1 MPSVAVLAAPVRRR
15 TAALAGAALAAPLLL
30 AGCTSASGGG
40 TAGGAAP
47 IAVAAA
53 GQSCTLSATSAP
65 AGVVTFTV
73 TNSGSEMTEF
83 YVYDEA
89 GTRILA
95 EVENIG
101 PGLSRELSAELPA
114 GTVTTACRPNGTGDG
129 VRAAFT
135 VTASSAAPSATSDA
149 LAAAVAD
156 YREFVETESAALL
169 TGTEAFVAAVK
180 AGDVA
185 KAKALYPT
193 TRVHWERIEPVAES
207 FAELDPKLDARENDV
222 EPGTEWT
229 GWHRIEKAL
238 WVDGSTKGM
247 SAYADQL
254 LADTKDL
261 VGRIPTVSITPTL
274 LGNGATEL
282 LQEVATGKVTG
293 EEERYSRTDLWDFQ
307 ANVDGAERAFT
318 ALGPVVLAKDAD
330 LHARITARFEALKT
344 ELATHARGDGFVGYD
359 TLSKAQVRELA
370 DKVDALAEPLSQVT
384 AVVVR

>member
-1 MPSVAVLAAPVRRR
+1 MPSTHAVPVRRR
-15 TAALAGAALAAPLLL
+15 AAALLGAAVAAPVLL
-30 AGCTSASGGG
+30 AGCTSASGS
-40 TAGGAAP
+40 TEGAAGA
-47 IAVAAA
+47 ITVAATD
-53 GQSCTLSATSAP
+53 STCTLSTTTAP
-65 AGVVTFTV
+65 AGVVTFRV
-73 TNSGSEMTEF
+73 TNSGGQMNEF

-89 GTRILA
+89 GTTILA

-101 PGLSRELSAELPA
+101 PGLTRELTAELPA
-114 GTVTTACRPNGTGDG
+114 GTVTTACRPNGTGEG
-129 VRAAFT
+129 IRAAFT
-135 VTASSAAPSATSDA
+135 VSASTASPSATSDA

-156 YREFVETESAALL
+156 YREFVAEESAALL
-169 TGTEAFVAAVK
+169 ASTQQFVAAVK

-185 KAKALYPT
+185 AAKALYPT

-238 WVDGSTKGM
+238 WADKSLAGM
-247 SAYADQL
+247 EKYADQL
-254 LADTKDL
+254 LADTKEL
-261 VGRIPTVSITPTL
+261 VGKIPTVSITPTL

-307 ANVDGAERAFT
+307 ANVDGAQRAFT
-318 ALGPVVLAKDAD
+318 ALGPVILAKDPD
-330 LHARITARFEALKT
+330 LHARITSRFAALQA
-344 ELATHARGDGFVGYD
+344 ELASHARGEGFVLYD
-359 TLSKAQVRELA
+359 ALTKAQVRELA